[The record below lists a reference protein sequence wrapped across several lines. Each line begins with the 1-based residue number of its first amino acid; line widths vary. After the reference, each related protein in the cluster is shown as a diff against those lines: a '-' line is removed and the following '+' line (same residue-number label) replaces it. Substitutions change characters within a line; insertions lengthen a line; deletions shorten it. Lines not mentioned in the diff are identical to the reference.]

1 MIDALCSTYAG
12 MPTFELGLSDREG
25 DWANPELLKKWTS
38 RPDEWMQPDASC
50 KKRR

>member
-1 MIDALCSTYAG
+1 
-12 MPTFELGLSDREG
+12 MPTFEHGLGDRDG

-50 KKRR
+50 REMKKKGKVAKGRT